1 MSGKPPSSPLCCG
14 FYRLNSSGPAYRA
27 AEGRCLGGGAPP
39 YKERTKVV
47 ITLDEEGGQQA
58 VAGRLFVPADHY
70 RQHYAASRSV
80 AVRISAVLL
89 ILRLEY
95 LRYWSVWSM
104 RTVWQVCVPPSA
116 KQPSRQPGG
125 KGRRWSR

>member
-1 MSGKPPSSPLCCG
+1 MIRRLVALPPWRIQVVHSSKLSSP
-14 FYRLNSSGPAYRA
+14 RRA
-27 AEGRCLGGGAPP
+27 NPQLMDGGAPP
-39 YKERTKVV
+39 LEARTKVV
-47 ITLDEEGGQQA
+47 ITPDGDGGQQA

-116 KQPSRQPGG
+116 KQLSRQPGR